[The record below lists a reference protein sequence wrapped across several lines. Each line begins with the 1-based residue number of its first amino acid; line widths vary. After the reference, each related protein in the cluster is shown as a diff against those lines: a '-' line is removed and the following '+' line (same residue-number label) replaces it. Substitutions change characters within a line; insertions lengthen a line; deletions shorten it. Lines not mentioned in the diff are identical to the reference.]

1 MRNEVEIRKGSCGK
15 QLLFLRRE
23 MKEAG
28 AKTCIPNDLV
38 DGSGKTPQD
47 VGAKSERLWFCRREG
62 PEALKNLKIFQKK
75 FKKGVDNGL

>member
-1 MRNEVEIRKGSCGK
+1 M
-15 QLLFLRRE
+15 RRE

-38 DGSGKTPQD
+38 DGSGKVPQD
-47 VGAKSERLWFCRREG
+47 IEVNSERLCFHEREG
-62 PEALKNLKIFQKK
+62 PEALKNLKFFQKK